1 MKAKE
6 SRSEFQL
13 ENQYLPTSSFISS
26 SRSQHF
32 TSGLDDEM
40 KLQAKLGR
48 KHSKK
53 REKQNEDF
61 KIRKECGVL
70 KL

>member
-1 MKAKE
+1 
-6 SRSEFQL
+6 
-13 ENQYLPTSSFISS
+13 
-26 SRSQHF
+26 
-32 TSGLDDEM
+32 M